1 MHDPEYGGELTPG
14 KAKAAKYISLLT
26 YPPFMGIIAF
36 AAISIWLAEGANSAV
51 TFGIGIMTATVLPL
65 AISLYFAKKVKDTDE
80 FGDIRNSRDRLIPMA
95 VIICVY
101 LVGAVLLYVFECPAA
116 SYLSMVSY
124 ACSTLFA
131 LVVSSKWKISLHAMG
146 VVGPATMLAIC
157 FWPIGALMFLIL
169 PPVCWSR
176 YVQRNHTLLQLVA
189 GSVFGT
195 LITYLVFLL
204 QGGIRTRLIL
214 AGRTVDVYPGR
225 STESPM
231 VVLNSFK
238 GDGSDVLAAVRR
250 MTDADFSLASV
261 SIDDWNDAMSPWP
274 ADPVFGGEPFRGG
287 ADAYLSDLTRTILP
301 GIRAEIGE
309 PAETIIAGYSMAG
322 LFAVYST
329 FRTDAFSAAASASG
343 SLWYP
348 GMREFMGANEASRSI
363 RRVYLS
369 LGDAESRT
377 RDERM
382 SKVGACTEGALSLLG
397 SRGIETVLEI
407 NPGNHFNEPARRMA
421 KGIAWCLEHRC
432 ASRAALISSFQT
444 TM

>member
-1 MHDPEYGGELTPG
+1 MRDPEYRGELSPG

-26 YPPFMGIIAF
+26 YPPFMGIVAF
-36 AAISIWLAEGANSAV
+36 AAISIWLAEGMGSAV

-65 AISLYFAKKVKDTDE
+65 AISLYFAKRVKDTDE

-101 LVGAVLLYVFECPAA
+101 LVGAALLYLFECPAA

-131 LVVSSKWKISLHAMG
+131 LVVSTRWKISLHAMG

-157 FWPIGALMFLIL
+157 FWPFGALMFLIL

-204 QGGIRTRLIL
+204 LGGIRTRLVL
-214 AGRTVDVYPGR
+214 AGRAVDVYPG
-225 STESPM
+225 SSPDAPL
-231 VVLNSFK
+231 VVLNSFQ
-238 GDGSDVLAAVRR
+238 GDGSDVLEEVKR
-250 MTDADFSLASV
+250 MTDADFSLASITV
-261 SIDDWNDAMSPWP
+261 DDWNDAMSPWP
-274 ADPVFGGEPFRGG
+274 ADPVLGGEPFGGG
-287 ADAYLSDLTRTILP
+287 ADGYLSALTDVLLP
-301 GIRAEIGE
+301 GIRSAIGE
-309 PAETIIAGYSMAG
+309 PEESIIAGYSMAG
-322 LFAVYST
+322 LFALYSA
-329 FRTDAFSAAASASG
+329 FRTDAFSGAASASG

-348 GMREFMGANEASRSI
+348 GMLEFMEDNEVSRSV
-363 RRVYLS
+363 RRIYLS
-369 LGDAESRT
+369 LGNAEGRT

-382 SKVGACTEGALSLLG
+382 SKVGACTEKALSLLESQDIG
-397 SRGIETVLEI
+397 AVLEL
-407 NPGNHFNEPARRMA
+407 NPGNHFSEPARRMA
-421 KGIAWCLEHRC
+421 KGIAWCLEHRFPKRPSC
-432 ASRAALISSFQT
+432 PF
-444 TM
+444 